1 MNTVIINTIRNRF
14 KTDSSNDGQMKGSDK
29 QIVIILLLVTFSYLA
44 LTTPGYVM
52 LVLTMYIDFQ
62 TSPKVF
68 ADFFLLYN
76 ASQKLYYTNNG
87 INFLLYVISGQKF
100 RQDLIGL
107 FIKRKVETPGSVSAA
122 TSMSEI

>member
-1 MNTVIINTIRNRF
+1 
-14 KTDSSNDGQMKGSDK
+14 MKGSDK

-52 LVLTMYIDFQ
+52 LLLTMYVDFQ
-62 TSPKVF
+62 TSPKAF

-76 ASQKLYYTNNG
+76 VSQKLYYTNNG

-107 FIKRKVETPGSVSAA
+107 FVKRKVETQGSVSAA
-122 TSMSEI
+122 TSMSDI